1 MTLPRG
7 APAGTRPQ
15 PRYNAADLAALEKW
29 LTPAETM
36 AFLHDR
42 EAVLAWCA
50 IEDGKRG

>member
-1 MTLPRG
+1 M
-7 APAGTRPQ
+7 PAVLARAKAE
-15 PRYNAADLAALEKW
+15 RAADLAALEKW